1 MKKLTKKIVNWRIS
15 KGFITP
21 PFHGDKDLLLGKL
34 MLVVTEIAEMAE
46 AIRKNNFDN
55 FKEETADA
63 YIRLFDIAGASYIDV
78 EKEIKK
84 KMKINKM
91 RPHLHGKATN
101 L

>member
-1 MKKLTKKIVNWRIS
+1 MKKLIKEIVKWRIS

-21 PFHGDKDLLLGKL
+21 PFYGNKDLLLGKL

-46 AIRKNNFDN
+46 AVRKDDFNN
-55 FKEETADA
+55 FKEEMADV
-63 YIRLFDIAGASYIDV
+63 YIRLFDIAGASKIDV
-78 EKEIKK
+78 KSVIKK

-91 RPHLHGKATN
+91 RPHLHGKVTH